1 MTTVELYT
9 KGARVWITHPEHV
22 WEGAELLDDYIA
34 GAKVLRLRIDA
45 DGEERKIQMKS
56 EADLPFLR
64 NPAILIGENDLT
76 SLSYLHEPAVLHNL
90 KVRFCEGNDIYTYCG
105 IVLVAVN
112 PYEELD
118 IYGNDRIQTYRGQA
132 MGDLDP
138 HIFAVA
144 EEAYTKLE
152 REQRDQSIIVSGESG
167 AGKTVSAKYTMR
179 YFATVG
185 GNNDTETQIESKVL
199 ASSPIMEAVGNA
211 KTTRN
216 DNSSRFG
223 KFIELQFNKQF
234 NISGASMRT
243 YLLEKSRVVFQSSE
257 ERNYHIFYQLCAAHK
272 RLPHLHLDEAS
283 KFHYLNQGGN
293 MFVDGVDD
301 LRTYEE
307 TVHAMNLLG
316 FSESEQDNMFK
327 IYAAILHLGNI
338 TFVESIIS
346 QENEPDQ
353 EGVQIKSTDKHLG
366 YLADLLRID
375 VEEIRQWLCIKKLT
389 SMREVFLKPM
399 SLEQATVSRDALAKR
414 IYAELFDWIVVKIN
428 RVLESDVPRYKF
440 IGVLDIYGFE
450 TFEINSF
457 EQFCINYANEKLQQ
471 QFSMHVFKLEQ
482 DEYVKEGIEW
492 TRIDFYDNQPCIDL
506 IEAKLGILDLLDE
519 ECRMPKGTD
528 SSWTEKLYSKCI
540 SYKNFAKP
548 RFGTS
553 AFKIVHFADEV
564 EYESSGFLEK
574 NRDTVVEEQIDVV
587 RNSANKLVKK
597 LFNPKTDQLDVGS
610 KIKIK
615 VSAAKPQSTAH
626 KTHTKTVGSQFRDS
640 LSKLMATLNV
650 TTPHYVR
657 CIKPNDTKS
666 SFEYNPQRAVQQLR
680 ACGVLET
687 IRISAAGF
695 PSRWCYIDFFYRYR
709 VLCKFKDI
717 DRNNMQRTCERIL
730 TQHIPDT
737 DQYKFGRTKIFCRAG
752 QVAYLEKLRADRLRR
767 CCVMM
772 QKTVRAFICRRRY
785 LRITKAIY
793 GIQRYGR
800 GYLARRKAQGIR
812 RHRAAIKIQK
822 YVRGWI
828 KRVQYQRLQRL
839 VINLQR
845 YARGLLARR
854 RFMVLKYN
862 AKALIIQKNVRGWI
876 ARKQF
881 VQRNRRIIL
890 CQSVIRR
897 FIARR
902 QYKKLRIEARSIE
915 HVKKLNSGLEN
926 KIFTLQQKIEDLNK
940 HKTELTST
948 QKEVGELKKKLTT
961 FKALEIEIKSMG
973 ALLIEKNQII
983 EKLETNLKTERDDKI
998 DIINENEKYR
1008 QETDEQQKHWKE
1020 ETSKLRKEL
1029 DNMNEIVRSN
1039 EIDAGKAIS
1048 EEYEKKKLLMNNEQE
1063 NYLQKYQDLIQRYE
1077 AKEQHCENLQR
1088 QLATNLGHER
1098 RISDM
1103 SIITI
1108 DEQMSI
1114 PSEVPEDGGYG
1125 SVRSTSSSMTRGK
1138 LDNINWRENGSL
1150 DNSGTNQHATS
1161 TPTHKPRAPQPPQLQ
1176 EQKTPIP
1183 KRRQGSP
1190 GPAQTASA
1198 AVQPQ
1203 DVSLV
1208 IMLNRKVAVLQ
1219 DERDRLQKRLDHL
1232 STSPRV
1238 ERAENAARDTIRIG
1252 ELELINS
1259 KLKEQI
1265 DELRESIDQGKGS
1278 DTMSQ
1283 QMKRSQEE
1291 LERRS
1296 DEIVQLKSVL
1306 SNQNIIKMNRGGL
1319 GGEYINEDG
1328 ELTLAYETQKTIN
1341 KQLEL
1346 ELQDEKT
1353 LHAAHQ
1359 RDYTQAVDRLKR
1371 ENERQQQILAAGLQ
1385 PNDGNKSQN
1394 EMFMEDEIVRVSTT
1408 NVELQESVD
1417 TLNVTIR
1424 KLKMQIKMLTKRL
1437 KEAGMD
1443 LDDTSITDYDC
1454 TELQKYKASMGTVNG
1469 HGSNMPAVRKKERE
1483 YLGMFNYR
1491 RGDEAVIMRN
1501 LIIDLKPRVAV
1512 TLLPGLPA
1520 YILFMCVRHTDH
1532 INEED
1537 KVRTLLSS
1545 FTNTVKKVIKKR
1557 VEDLETIILWF
1568 SNTLRLL
1575 NNMKQYSGDKAFQD
1589 KNTQK
1594 MNEQCL
1600 RNFDLSEYRSL
1611 LGEIA
1616 VWMYIALIG
1625 KLEEKIQPLIV
1636 PAILEHEE
1644 IPGLSGNKP
1653 SGIRRRT
1660 GSLAQNTD
1668 NGSIV
1673 FQKPIDVL
1681 KQELK
1686 SNYLLLQFYG
1696 VDNEVI
1702 SQVFKQLYYFICA
1715 SSLNNLLLRKELC
1728 HWSKGFQIRHNLSHF
1743 EMWTRD
1749 KQLDE
1754 PMIQETLHPIIQA
1767 AHLLQARKTDED
1779 VDSICEMCS
1788 SLNTTQICKILNLYT
1803 PVDEFEQ
1810 RVPSSFISK
1819 VQKKLQER
1827 KESNQPLLMD
1837 IKHHYAIKFPFKPS
1851 IICLEDIDIPEKLY
1865 LPMLEKV

>member
-1 MTTVELYT
+1 MTTLELYT

-22 WEGAELLDDYIA
+22 WEGAELLDDYIV
-34 GAKVLRLRIDA
+34 GAKALRVRTDA
-45 DGEERKIQMKS
+45 DGEERKLPIKT
-56 EADLPFLR
+56 EVDLPFLR

-118 IYGNDRIQTYRGQA
+118 IYGNDIIQTYRGQA

-243 YLLEKSRVVFQSSE
+243 YLLEKSRVVFQSAD

-272 RLPHLHLDEAS
+272 QLPHLHLDVAS
-283 KFHYLNQGGN
+283 KFHYLNQGGS

-301 LRTYEE
+301 LKTYQE
-307 TVHAMNLLG
+307 TVNAMKLLG
-316 FSESEQDNMFK
+316 FSDSEQDNMFK

-346 QENEPDQ
+346 RENEPDQ
-353 EGVQIKSTDKHLG
+353 EGVQIKGTDKHLI
-366 YLADLLRID
+366 YLADLLQID
-375 VEEIRQWLCIKKLT
+375 AEEIRQWLCIKKLT

-428 RVLESDVPRYKF
+428 KVLESDVPRYKF

-528 SSWTEKLYSKCI
+528 GSWTEKLYSKCM

-553 AFKIVHFADEV
+553 AFKIVHFADDV
-564 EYESSGFLEK
+564 QYESNGFLEK
-574 NRDTVVEEQIDVV
+574 NRDTVVEEQMAVV
-587 RNSANKLVKK
+587 GNSKNKLVKK
-597 LFNPKTDQLDVGS
+597 LFNPKTDQLEVGS
-610 KIKIK
+610 KVK
-615 VSAAKPQSTAH
+615 VKVNAAKPQSTAH
-626 KTHTKTVGSQFRDS
+626 RTHTKTVGSQFRDS

-666 SFEYNPQRAVQQLR
+666 AFDYNPQRAVQQLR

-717 DRNNMQRTCERIL
+717 ARNNMQKTCERIL
-730 TQHIPDT
+730 THHIPDT
-737 DQYKFGRTKIFCRAG
+737 EQYRFGRTKIFCRAG
-752 QVAYLEKLRADRLRR
+752 QVAYLEKLRAERLRR
-767 CCVMM
+767 CCVIM

-800 GYLARRKAQGIR
+800 GFLARKLAQDIR
-812 RHRAAIKIQK
+812 RHRAAIRIQK
-822 YVRGWI
+822 YVRGWV
-828 KRVQYQRLQRL
+828 KRVQYRRLQKL

-845 YARGLLARR
+845 YARGLLARK

-862 AKALIIQKNVRGWI
+862 AKALVIQKHVRGWI

-881 VQRNRRIIL
+881 VQRNRRIVL
-890 CQSVIRR
+890 CQAVIRR
-897 FIARR
+897 FLARR

-940 HKTELTST
+940 IKPELSAA
-948 QKEVGELKKKLTT
+948 QKEVGELKNKLTT

-973 ALLIEKNQII
+973 ALLIEKNQMI
-983 EKLETNLKTERDDKI
+983 EKLEINLKSERDEKV
-998 DIINENEKYR
+998 DIINEQEKYR
-1008 QETDEQQKHWKE
+1008 QETDEQQKHWTE
-1020 ETSKLRKEL
+1020 ETSKLRTEL

-1039 EIDAGKAIS
+1039 ELDARKALS
-1048 EEYEKKKLLMNNEQE
+1048 ARFEEERLFMKNEQE
-1063 NYLQKYQDLIQRYE
+1063 NDLQEYQHLLQRYQ
-1077 AKEQHCENLQR
+1077 AMEQRCENLER
-1088 QLATNLGHER
+1088 QLNTNLGHER

-1114 PSEVPEDGGYG
+1114 PSELHEDGGYG
-1125 SVRSTSSSMTRGK
+1125 SVRSVSSSTT
-1138 LDNINWRENGSL
+1138 RENASL
-1150 DNSGTNQHATS
+1150 DASGTNNHPTS
-1161 TPTHKPRAPQPPQLQ
+1161 TPTHKPRAPQPPHLQ
-1176 EQKTPIP
+1176 EQKTPVP
-1183 KRRQGSP
+1183 ARRQGSP
-1190 GPAQTASA
+1190 GPPQPAPAP
-1198 AVQPQ
+1198 QPQ
-1203 DVSLV
+1203 DISLV
-1208 IMLNRKVAVLQ
+1208 IMQNRKVAELKE
-1219 DERDRLQKRLDHL
+1219 ERDRLQRRLDEL
-1232 STSPRV
+1232 STSPRI

-1259 KLKEQI
+1259 KLKEQLE
-1265 DELRESIDQGKGS
+1265 ELRKAVDQGKGS
-1278 DTMSQ
+1278 DTINQ
-1283 QMKRSQEE
+1283 QMKRLQEE

-1306 SNQNIIKMNRGGL
+1306 SNQNLLKMNRGGL

-1346 ELQDEKT
+1346 ELQDEKAS
-1353 LHAAHQ
+1353 HAAQ
-1359 RDYTQAVDRLKR
+1359 ERDYTQEVTRLKR

-1385 PNDGNKSQN
+1385 PLDGNKNQN
-1394 EMFMEDEIVRVSTT
+1394 ETFMEDEIVRLST
-1408 NVELQESVD
+1408 NNMELQESVD
-1417 TLNVTIR
+1417 SLNVTIR
-1424 KLKMQIKMLTKRL
+1424 KLKMQIKMLTKRF

-1443 LDDTSITDYDC
+1443 LDDTTNMDLDNV
-1454 TELQKYKASMGTVNG
+1454 ELQKYKATMNG
-1469 HGSNMPAVRKKERE
+1469 HGSSMPAVRKKERE
-1483 YLGMFNYR
+1483 YQGMFSYR
-1491 RGDEAVIMRN
+1491 KGDEAVIMRN

-1589 KNTQK
+1589 KNTPK

-1616 VWMYIALIG
+1616 VWMYMALIG

-1660 GSLAQNTD
+1660 GSLAQSSD
-1668 NGSIV
+1668 NSSIV

-1702 SQVFKQLYYFICA
+1702 SQVLRQLYYFICA

-1788 SLNTTQICKILNLYT
+1788 SLNTMQICKILNLYT

-1810 RVPSSFISK
+1810 RVPSSFINK

-1827 KESNQPLLMD
+1827 KEPNQTLLMD
-1837 IKHHYAIKFPFKPS
+1837 IKHHYAIKFPFKS
-1851 IICLEDIDIPEKLY
+1851 SVICLEDIDIPEKLY